1 MRMAVTLGF
10 AMSLLICQYASPK
23 RPKKCDVFGKM
34 WHNGRSWDRRRNATR
49 SRHAHQHD
57 DDTNH
62 VAQAP
67 NLSGKAIEA

>member
-1 MRMAVTLGF
+1 MQAQTDSKS
-10 AMSLLICQYASPK
+10 AMFLE
-23 RPKKCDVFGKM
+23 KM